1 MKTIFSPSNVN
12 VMTNINIYS
21 IKRSDRSSYG
31 TMPSPALSNKN
42 VYYRKTFS
50 KKITPTQNQLYQPT
64 AATSYIKN
72 QHVADSSPSDHSKNS
87 SLNDNSKNNID
98 IGSPYSSQRK
108 HRSLPENING
118 TRVNVKS
125 PLINSRGISSPH
137 SPIAKN
143 KFTK

>member
-1 MKTIFSPSNVN
+1 MKTIFSPNNVN
-12 VMTNINIYS
+12 VMTNINIFS

-31 TMPSPALSNKN
+31 TIPSPALSNKN

-50 KKITPTQNQLYQPT
+50 KKTPTQNQLYQPA
-64 AATSYIKN
+64 AATSYIRN

-87 SLNDNSKNNID
+87 SLNDKSKNDID
-98 IGSPYSSQRK
+98 IGSPYSSTRK
-108 HRSLPENING
+108 HRSLPENNG

-125 PLINSRGISSPH
+125 PLINSRNISSPH
-137 SPIAKN
+137 SSIAKN